1 MCVCDSLHR
10 SVQLFHHQP
19 TNNAHI
25 NQSVYTEDKREAPYL
40 SLEDSTVHHIPLHC
54 VNCSISVQT
63 LPAVHTSTST
73 AQSRFRPS
81 QQYTLVLQLLNLRS
95 DLASS
100 THYSTSSTAQSPF
113 SPCKQCFPPSPLT
126 LLQFRLLQFQLKL
139 GVDDRYKT
147 NLPPKDER
155 CGGEKRR
162 QSAGWEQNMSQHTL
176 SCHPFCFIS
185 ASVPTGSLST
195 HANHSCNTPL
205 LRKETP
211 I

>member
-95 DLASS
+95 DPCQQYTLQYFLNCSISFQSLQTVLSS
-100 THYSTSSTAQSPF
+100 FTTDSSPVQVTPVS
-113 SPCKQCFPPSPLT
+113 
-126 LLQFRLLQFQLKL
+126 
-139 GVDDRYKT
+139 V
-147 NLPPKDER
+147 E
-155 CGGEKRR
+155 
-162 QSAGWEQNMSQHTL
+162 AG
-176 SCHPFCFIS
+176 C
-185 ASVPTGSLST
+185 
-195 HANHSCNTPL
+195 
-205 LRKETP
+205 
-211 I
+211 